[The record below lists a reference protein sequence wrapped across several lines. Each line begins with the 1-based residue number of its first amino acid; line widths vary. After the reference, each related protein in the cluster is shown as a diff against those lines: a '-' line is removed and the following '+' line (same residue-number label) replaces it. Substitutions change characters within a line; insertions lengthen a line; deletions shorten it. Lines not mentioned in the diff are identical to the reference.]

1 MKWTDDLPTLTYL
14 ANLLV
19 DSMAEANLD
28 LDDVFIFDNE
38 TQIEEVDL
46 QAIKFY
52 LEGVAYTPIAIVGMI
67 GKCVVISRTRYYILF
82 KIHWKCYS
90 CIYQPRSGYVM
101 WRVGF
106 FFSCDVCLPVTFAH
120 IIP

>member
-1 MKWTDDLPTLTYL
+1 MNLTDDLPTLTYL

-82 KIHWKCYS
+82 KIH
-90 CIYQPRSGYVM
+90 
-101 WRVGF
+101 
-106 FFSCDVCLPVTFAH
+106 
-120 IIP
+120 